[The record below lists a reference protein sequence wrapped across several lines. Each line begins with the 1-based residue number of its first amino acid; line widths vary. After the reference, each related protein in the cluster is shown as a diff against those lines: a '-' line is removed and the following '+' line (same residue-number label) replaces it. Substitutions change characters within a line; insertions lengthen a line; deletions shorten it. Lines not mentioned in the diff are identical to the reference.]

1 MMGSLKTTNRFLQDF
16 FGHVKKKRTKRK
28 VTFFSPSLMVIL
40 SEIAEVVQA

>member
-16 FGHVKKKRTKRK
+16 FGHVKKKEQKEK
-28 VTFFSPSLMVIL
+28 LLFFFPSLMVIL